1 MATKVLDITKE
12 HCPMTFVKTKIEL
25 SKLQPGDILEVLLSE
40 GEPLD
45 NVPRN
50 AKEQGYNV
58 LSVEHVISIRVLGGF
73 PFPRSQLLFVAYCNE
88 SFVTFYIPFI
98 KIMLYICKQ
107 Y

>member
-1 MATKVLDITKE
+1 MSTNNNKSNPSPLPSGGAGGGLHVLDITKE

-25 SKLQPGDILEVLLSE
+25 SKLQPGDILEVLLTE

-58 LSVEHVISIRVLGGF
+58 LSVEHVEGTTHK
-73 PFPRSQLLFVAYCNE
+73 
-88 SFVTFYIPFI
+88 VTI
-98 KIMLYICKQ
+98 KK
-107 Y
+107 

>member
-12 HCPMTFVKTKIEL
+12 
-25 SKLQPGDILEVLLSE
+25 GDILEVLLSE

-58 LSVEHVISIRVLGGF
+58 LSIEHVEGSTHKVVI
-73 PFPRSQLLFVAYCNE
+73 Q
-88 SFVTFYIPFI
+88 
-98 KIMLYICKQ
+98 K
-107 Y
+107 